1 MEITN
6 FNAGPSILPKEVFQ
20 KASNAILDLNNSG
33 LSILEISHRSK
44 DFEEI
49 IFSARDT
56 ISQLLNLSDEYSV
69 LFLTGGASSQF
80 FMVPMNLLNE
90 KESAAYINT
99 GTWAKNA
106 IKEAKS
112 YGDIK
117 VIASSEQDNYNH
129 IPKNY
134 IIPEDIKY
142 LHYTSNNT
150 IFGTQFQEIPKTK
163 APLISDMSS
172 DIFSREIDIK
182 KYDLIYAG
190 AQKNFGPAGLTVV
203 ILKKEILGKVERSIP
218 TMLNYETHLKNDSL
232 YNTPPVFSI
241 YVAKLTLDWI
251 IRNGGLKGMDSRNSQ
266 KAALLYDEI
275 DRNSMFYGHAVKE
288 DRSKMNVCFR
298 LKDDGLEKEFLTI
311 CENEGLVGLKGH
323 RSVGGFRASIY
334 NAMEIEGV
342 QKLVDVMKDFEE
354 EKNK

>member
-20 KASNAILDLNNSG
+20 KASNAILNLNNSG

-49 IFSARDT
+49 IFSAKNT

-80 FMVPMNLLNE
+80 FMIPMNLLNE
-90 KESAAYINT
+90 NEAAAYINT

-112 YGDIK
+112 YGEIK
-117 VIASSEQDNYNH
+117 VIASSEQENYNH

-134 IIPEDIKY
+134 LIPDDIKY

-150 IFGTQFQEIPKTK
+150 IFGTQFQEIPKTSTR
-163 APLISDMSS
+163 LISDMSS
-172 DIFSREIDIK
+172 DIFSKEIDINK
-182 KYDLIYAG
+182 FDLIYAG
-190 AQKNFGPAGLTVV
+190 AQKNFGPAGVTLV
-203 ILKKEILGKVERSIP
+203 ILKKDIIGKVKRNIP
-218 TMLNYETHLKNDSL
+218 TMLNYETHMKNDSL
-232 YNTPPVFSI
+232 YNTPPVFAI

-251 IRNGGLKGMDSRNSQ
+251 IQNGGLKGMENRNNQ
-266 KAALLYDEI
+266 KAELLYNEI
-275 DRNSMFYGHAVKE
+275 DRNSMFVGHAVKE

-298 LKDDGLEKEFLTI
+298 ITDDGLENEFLI
-311 CENEGLVGLKGH
+311 LCENEGLVGLKGH

-334 NAMEIEGV
+334 NAMEMKGV
-342 QKLVDVMKDFEE
+342 QKLVDVMKYFEE
-354 EKNK
+354 KKIQ